1 MSPFRDPEASLNWIR
16 LQSEYFRHRKTLRL
30 VRRLGEIAALYPL
43 RLWTWA
49 VEQSPD
55 GSLRD
60 IDAGELA
67 VICGFSGE
75 PSALWDAMLEC
86 GFIQT
91 NEGQTVIRSWSEH
104 QGKLIERAERNAV
117 RMREA
122 RSSSAQTEIVP
133 PEPTPAKSSD
143 FDTLWSAL
151 IRRKIGKGAARKAFD
166 KQRKAGKLPPIAD
179 LVAKLKAMQ
188 ASHSWSKEGGR
199 FQPHLAT
206 WLNRE
211 GWHDEPEATPP
222 PVVSKFA
229 NPANVYASGTPETAA
244 PVSIQARLQRLA
256 DAMPDV
262 LPELARWQG
271 AVMFLTGDSEQ
282 IESALAEIDARM
294 MRELRDMANA
304 ETMADIDAKV
314 RSAWNRVKDRVSGE
328 TDAHTFR
335 QTMES
340 TLLRDH
346 YGAPVLTLFGRA
358 AREDA

>member
-143 FDTLWSAL
+143 FDTLWAAL
-151 IRRKIGKGAARKAFD
+151 VRRKLNKGEARKAFD

-188 ASHSWSKEGGR
+188 ASHSWSKEGGQ

-244 PVSIQARLQRLA
+244 PVSIQARLSRLA
-256 DAMPDV
+256 NALPDG
-262 LPELARWQG
+262 LPDHKAYFVEIINLS
-271 AVMFLTGDSEQ
+271 GDSEA
-282 IESALAEIDARM
+282 IEVKLAEIERRIVAGYFEFDSYD
-294 MRELRDMANA
+294 L
-304 ETMADIDAKV
+304 DAKV
-314 RSAWNRVKDRVSGE
+314 AIAMRKLADRIGSADWDEQRKRIQTQIVRD
-328 TDAHTFR
+328 TFG
-335 QTMES
+335 
-340 TLLRDH
+340 L
-346 YGAPVLTLFGRA
+346 PVLSIFGEV
-358 AREDA
+358 AREAA